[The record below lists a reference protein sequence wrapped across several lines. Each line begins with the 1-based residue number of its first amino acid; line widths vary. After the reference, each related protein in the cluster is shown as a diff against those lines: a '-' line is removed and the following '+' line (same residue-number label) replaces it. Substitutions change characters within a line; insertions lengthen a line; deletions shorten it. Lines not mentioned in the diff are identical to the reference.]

1 MYWVAQDPT
10 MPTPLQLICTDF
22 DGTLHSD
29 FTEPPVPH
37 ALQTKLAQLQAQGAT
52 WVINTGRTLD
62 DLRLG
67 IDHAKLTVHPDY
79 VVVVEREIF
88 RCVEHGYEPL
98 TEWNDRCTRM
108 QSALF
113 ASIADRLPELFD
125 WVNLHFSAN
134 VYEDEWSP
142 FCLIARNNRDAD
154 AIQEY
159 VDAFF
164 VGDSQLTFVRN
175 DIYGR
180 LSHTDFT
187 KGTALTELARQLGI
201 PREGIFVAGDHWN
214 DLSMLQPERAEW
226 LVSPANSI
234 SEVLTHMERIDGFIA
249 PSECGDGVLE
259 GLEWALHQA

>member
-1 MYWVAQDPT
+1 M
-10 MPTPLQLICTDF
+10 
-22 DGTLHSD
+22 
-29 FTEPPVPH
+29 
-37 ALQTKLAQLQAQGAT
+37 
-52 WVINTGRTLD
+52 
-62 DLRLG
+62 
-67 IDHAKLTVHPDY
+67 
-79 VVVVEREIF
+79 VVEREIF
-88 RCVEHGYEPL
+88 RCVKHGYEPL
-98 TEWNDRCTRM
+98 TDWNARCTRT

-164 VGDSQLTFVRN
+164 AGDSQMTFVRN

-187 KGTALTELARQLGI
+187 KGTALAELARQLDI
-201 PREGIFVAGDHWN
+201 PRGGIFVAGDHWN
-214 DLSMLQPERAEW
+214 DLSMLQPELAEW
-226 LVSPANSI
+226 LVSPSNSI

-249 PSECGDGVLE
+249 PSECGEGVLE
-259 GLEWALHQA
+259 GLEWALHQV

>member
-1 MYWVAQDPT
+1 

-29 FTEPPVPH
+29 FTELPVPY

-79 VVVVEREIF
+79 VVVVERNLPMRGSQLRTIDRLE
-88 RCVEHGYEPL
+88 RC
-98 TEWNDRCTRM
+98 CTRT

-134 VYEDEWSP
+134 VFKDEWSP

-164 VGDSQLTFVRN
+164 AGDSQLTFVRN

-187 KGTALTELARQLGI
+187 KGTALAELARQLDI
-201 PREGIFVAGDHWN
+201 PRGGIFVAGDHWN
-214 DLSMLQPERAEW
+214 DLSMLQPELAEW
-226 LVSPANSI
+226 LVSPSNSV

-249 PSECGDGVLE
+249 PSECGEGVLE
-259 GLEWALHQA
+259 GLEWALHQV

>member
-1 MYWVAQDPT
+1 

-29 FTEPPVPH
+29 FTEPPVPQ

-52 WVINTGRTLD
+52 WVINTGRTLN

-67 IDHAKLTVHPDY
+67 IDNAELTVHPDY

-98 TEWNDRCTRM
+98 TDWNDRCTRT
-108 QSALF
+108 QAALF
-113 ASIADRLPELFD
+113 ALIAERLPELFD
-125 WVNLHFSAN
+125 WVNLNFNAN

-142 FCLIARNNRDAD
+142 FCLIARNNTDAD

-159 VDAFF
+159 VNAFF
-164 VGDSQLTFVRN
+164 ADDQQLTFVRN

-187 KGTALTELARQLGI
+187 KGTALTELAQTLDV
-201 PREGIFVAGDHWN
+201 PREGIFVAGDHLN
-214 DLSMLQPERAEW
+214 DLSMLQPDRAEW

-234 SEVLTHMERIDGFIA
+234 SEVIAHMERIDGFIA
-249 PSECGDGVLE
+249 SSECGEGVLE
-259 GLEWALHQA
+259 GLEWALQKT